1 MARKRDA
8 REGCPDTDGA
18 DGLGGEGLLKLGGC
32 QDRKVTL
39 LYQRQEVLI
48 SGDQRIG
55 LSGHSQLEKGNIRK
69 ISTCL
74 LYTSPSPR
82 DVEES
87 RMPSSA

>member
-18 DGLGGEGLLKLGGC
+18 EGLGGEGLLKLGGC

-39 LYQRQEVLI
+39 LYQSQEVLI

-55 LSGHSQLEKGNIRK
+55 LSGHIQLKKWNIRR
-69 ISTCL
+69 IT
-74 LYTSPSPR
+74 TQR
-82 DVEES
+82 DRVW
-87 RMPSSA
+87 RIGDGGRGWLTTNKF